1 MRANILRYMEDITFK
16 YQSDMQPWI
25 KVLQGLVNGIQCIG
39 GELPLYF
46 YSGWIIERI
55 GHENCMSLGLLAFS
69 VRFYL
74 YSVITNPVWIL
85 PVEFVNGITFGLFH
99 AVLMS
104 YARIIAPENAVTTLV
119 GISGSLF
126 EGVGTYMFVFVFG
139 FDFTRSFSGEK
150 KNSNDKRNRFSAYR
164 HFLVAFLTVYMC
176 TLSRLRFSF
185 GLKSFK
191 LKTNRITI
199 VF

>member
-1 MRANILRYMEDITFK
+1 MEDITIE

-25 KVLQGLVNGIQCIG
+25 KILQGLVNGIQCIG

-46 YSGWIIERI
+46 YSGWIIKRI
-55 GHENCMSLGLLAFS
+55 GHENCMSLGLFAFS
-69 VRFYL
+69 ARFYL

-104 YARIIAPENAVTTLV
+104 YARIIAPKNAVTTLV

-126 EGVGTYMFVFVFG
+126 EGVGTYIFVFVLSLIL
-139 FDFTRSFSGEK
+139 R
-150 KNSNDKRNRFSAYR
+150 R
-164 HFLVAFLTVYMC
+164 HFLGGKKLQRQTK
-176 TLSRLRFSF
+176 RFS
-185 GLKSFK
+185 
-191 LKTNRITI
+191 
-199 VF
+199 V